1 MYGQR
6 MAAFVYTMNGWQF
19 ANRATYFL
27 LRPTIILLLSLAGID
42 FIRLLL
48 PSSSASSVISTI
60 AHIFHLKPTGIILD
74 FVQAFVH
81 VVISFTWLLVL
92 LLVVIF
98 ASVTM
103 PTSGEAGIAASFQ
116 VTPQLMPTGQAA
128 IGPGPTPY
136 LSAALD
142 IGYYL
147 LLIGIFIGGIAVF
160 KKAII
165 LTVTLVVMLIVLSHI
180 SSFYYQQVLN
190 LFGL

>member
-1 MYGQR
+1 MDQEQYKRAVMTFCGGIIALVALFFPLLTVTYAPPGGSAIVYGQR

-147 LLIGIFIGGIAVF
+147 LLI
-160 KKAII
+160 
-165 LTVTLVVMLIVLSHI
+165 
-180 SSFYYQQVLN
+180 
-190 LFGL
+190 